1 MPDRLEERNSE
12 RACFDR
18 NSIPQM
24 GNVVTTLADRAVSD
38 RHETAAAEIRS
49 LLDAALHVMQRD
61 DTLDPPVARIVKVSG
76 LSNQAFYRHFAG
88 KDALLMALL
97 ADGRERLAHTIG
109 RRMARAETQE
119 DAIRAWVLAVLDQ
132 ARDPNA
138 AAATRPFVANSD
150 RLTIAYPDEVSQ
162 SRADLL
168 SLLNTAV
175 GDANALAVYHLAMG
189 SMHDAISAHRTITRR
204 AADAICDFAVRGCSR
219 SMEVT

>member
-1 MPDRLEERNSE
+1 
-12 RACFDR
+12 
-18 NSIPQM
+18 M
-24 GNVVTTLADRAVSD
+24 GNVVATLADRAVLD
-38 RHETAAAEIRS
+38 RHEAAAVEIRS

-76 LSNQAFYRHFAG
+76 LSNQAFYRHFSG
-88 KDALLMALL
+88 KDALLVALL
-97 ADGRERLAHTIG
+97 ADGRERLAHTIE
-109 RRMARAETQE
+109 RRMARAETRD

-132 ARDPNA
+132 ARDPKA

-168 SLLNTAV
+168 RPLITAV
-175 GDANALAVYHLAMG
+175 DDASALAVYHLAMG

-204 AADAICDFAVRGCSR
+204 EADVICDFAVRGCSR
-219 SMEVT
+219 STEVT